1 MTPEAMETSNEVVA
15 EGLFNMGIILK
26 NKLEDYPAAIANF
39 NLLEERFPENPY
51 RLDVYY
57 NMYLMYMRN
66 GDVVTAGIY
75 RDKIRSVF
83 PESPYAQAMADPHY
97 LDNLRRMSTVQDSIY
112 EATYAAYLEN
122 DNRTVHGTRLS

>member
-66 GDVVTAGIY
+66 GDVSPQGYTGIRFVLY
-75 RDKIRSVF
+75 SPKAPMRKLWPIRIIWIICD
-83 PESPYAQAMADPHY
+83 A
-97 LDNLRRMSTVQDSIY
+97 
-112 EATYAAYLEN
+112 
-122 DNRTVHGTRLS
+122 

>member
-1 MTPEAMETSNEVVA
+1 
-15 EGLFNMGIILK
+15 
-26 NKLEDYPAAIANF
+26 
-39 NLLEERFPENPY
+39 
-51 RLDVYY
+51 
-57 NMYLMYMRN
+57 MRN

-122 DNRTVHGTRLS
+122 DNRTVHGNTTFMKENIRSRRLCPNSFSSMHWPTSVTNSTTISKQA